1 MTAKQFTK
9 YILHKNGIYRQCIK
23 AIEEM
28 SELTHVLA
36 RYTFDGEF
44 DREHLAEE
52 LSDVVLMMRE
62 LAEAFDISDLEIEE
76 RIQGKINR
84 YCGYEQKGVKSF
96 ARENE
101 SLEHT
106 AEG

>member
-1 MTAKQFTK
+1 MTKKQFVK
-9 YILHKNGIYRQCIK
+9 YILHKNGLLKQCIK

-28 SELTHVLA
+28 TELIHVLA
-36 RYTFDGEF
+36 RYIFNGEL
-44 DREHLAEE
+44 DRENLGEE
-52 LSDVVLMMRE
+52 FSDVHLVLDE
-62 LAEAFDISDLEIEE
+62 LAEGFDISDLEIEQ
-76 RIQGKINR
+76 RIQGKVNR
-84 YCGYEQKGVKSF
+84 YCGYEQKGVNSF

>member
-1 MTAKQFTK
+1 MTAKQFVK
-9 YILHKNGIYRQCIK
+9 YILHKNGNCRQCTK

-28 SELTHVLA
+28 AELTHVLA
-36 RYTFDGEF
+36 RYCFDGEF
-44 DREHLAEE
+44 DREHFGEE
-52 LSDVVLMMRE
+52 LADVILMCRE
-62 LAEAFDISDLEIEE
+62 LAEAFDVSDLEIEE
-76 RIQGKINR
+76 RIQGKIDR

>member
-1 MTAKQFTK
+1 MTSKRFIE
-9 YILHKNGIYRQCIK
+9 YILHKNGNCRQCIK

-28 SELTHVLA
+28 AELTHVLS

-44 DREHLAEE
+44 DRENLGEE
-52 LSDVVLMMRE
+52 LADVILMCRE
-62 LAEAFDISDLEIEE
+62 LAEAFDVSDLEIEQ
-76 RIQGKINR
+76 RIQGKVDR
-84 YCGYEQKGVKSF
+84 YFKEDGAH
-96 ARENE
+96 ARKNE